1 MVAAL
6 TIAVI
11 LAFSVA
17 IVRVASVAMRLT
29 GLPENVARFQ
39 CLSALTGTGF
49 TTGESEM
56 IVNFPVRRKI
66 LVALMVVGNLG
77 IVSIGT
83 TFVVALTRTDEG
95 TDALLFQL
103 IALLAAVALIAVM
116 SLSASL
122 DRIMCGMAAKILRKT
137 TELSSRGYRTLL
149 QLDNGLS
156 VAEHRIDRKGFD
168 IGQLVSEHP
177 DARVLAVRLDG
188 SLYIA
193 PSQITANDREAYS
206 GVIVFGTEEAHRLI
220 ENRLCL
226 PSSA

>member
-83 TFVVALTRTDEG
+83 TFVVALVKTDEG
-95 TDALLFQL
+95 TGALLFQL
-103 IALLAAVALIAVM
+103 IALFAAIILIAVF
-116 SLSASL
+116 SLSGSL
-122 DRIMCGMAAKILRKT
+122 DRIMCAMVAKILQKT
-137 TELSSRGYRTLL
+137 TSLADRRCRTLL
-149 QLDNGLS
+149 QLDHGFSIAEYQVGRTGLD
-156 VAEHRIDRKGFD
+156 IDQFEN
-168 IGQLVSEHP
+168 EHP
-177 DARVLAVRLDG
+177 DARILAIRLDG
-188 SLYIA
+188 SSLIA
-193 PSQITANDREAYS
+193 HNQVTANDRDAYS
-206 GVIVFGTEEAHRLI
+206 GVIVFGTEEVHRLI
-220 ENRLCL
+220 EDRISL
-226 PSSA
+226 SSSR